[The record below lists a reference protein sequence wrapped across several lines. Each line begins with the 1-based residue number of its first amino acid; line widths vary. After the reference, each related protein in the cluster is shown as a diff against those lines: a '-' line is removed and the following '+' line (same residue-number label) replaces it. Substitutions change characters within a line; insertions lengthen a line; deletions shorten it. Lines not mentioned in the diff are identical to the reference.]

1 MNKHQPPYPLKGEK
15 PTECIAT
22 PPLGGLGA
30 TPQEV
35 CFQLFAD
42 KTAYYHQWYHDRPML
57 ITSERRDEL
66 RRMQALLYKCIVYMA
81 EHYREWVPRYM
92 PLDDKVMEIL
102 DRQSLYPFRAGAYRP
117 DYLISEDGQL
127 LLVEITSRFFGHGIW
142 ANYPSVVKAE
152 QFMAAYPEASWDN
165 RYDELLTYMR
175 DIIPPLGGQGAPI
188 YVLKSSDRGS
198 ESTFYTKF
206 YEYYGHEV
214 TIYEA
219 AEVEANIDKWSHDAV
234 VFSALNQEDLLS
246 FRMETLQAMIDARM
260 LNDFRTI
267 FLAHDKRFL
276 HLIFVDDFTR
286 QCLTEEE
293 TTFLRQ
299 HTIPTYLAQQA
310 PHPPKGGE
318 PTGCAATPPLGG
330 LGAEADV
337 WEDALQHKN
346 KYILKPYNLGKSV
359 GLYAGVMTD
368 EETWRKIITCQPL
381 APQPPKG
388 GEPTG
393 CAATPP
399 LGGWGASSHF
409 RGPGGRTGRVLHSA
423 DPVYYS
429 RLKEYAQKNRNHPTE
444 AESLLWSVLSGK
456 GLDGVKFRR
465 QHIIGQY
472 IADFVCLDKGV
483 VVELDGHHHSLPPF
497 CEDDAVRTEYLNKEG
512 YYVIR
517 FTNEQVIHHLDDT
530 LKQIRAAL
538 QTPPLGGRG
547 AYILQ
552 PFIHQRTYPCEWAG
566 KHYDE
571 YVCGMMLCMDDR
583 YFDSGVFRTSSAPV
597 TNKVDDRKMCVI
609 HSDDNELKTKC
620 YVL

>member
-1 MNKHQPPYPLKGEK
+1 MNCQD
-15 PTECIAT
+15 
-22 PPLGGLGA
+22 
-30 TPQEV
+30 V

-81 EHYREWVPRYM
+81 EHYREWVPLFM
-92 PLDDKVMEIL
+92 PLDEKVMEIL
-102 DRQSLYPFRAGAYRP
+102 DRQSRYPFRAGAYRP
-117 DYLISEDGQL
+117 DYLISEDGRL

-152 QFMAAYPEASWDN
+152 QFMAEHQPSAPQPPKGGAYN
-165 RYDELLTYMR
+165 ELLTYMR

-234 VFSALNQEDLLS
+234 VFSALNQQDLLS

-260 LNDFRTI
+260 FNDFRTI

-276 HLIFVDDFTR
+276 SLIFVDEFTQ
-286 QCLTEEE
+286 QCLTQEE
-293 TTFLRQ
+293 TDFLRQ
-299 HTIPTYLAQQA
+299 HTIPTYLA

-318 PTGCAATPPLGG
+318 PTGYSATPPLGG
-330 LGAEADV
+330 LGA
-337 WEDALQHKN
+337 WEDALIHKDS
-346 KYILKPYNLGKSV
+346 YILKPYDLGKSV

-368 EETWRKIITCQPL
+368 EDTWRKML
-381 APQPPKG
+381 ASQPPKG
-388 GEPTG
+388 G
-393 CAATPP
+393 
-399 LGGWGASSHF
+399 
-409 RGPGGRTGRVLHSA
+409 GRVLHSA

-456 GLDGVKFRR
+456 GIDGVKFRR

-472 IADFVCLDKGV
+472 IADFVCLDKGL

-512 YYVIR
+512 YHVIR

-530 LKQIRAAL
+530 LEQIRAAL

-552 PFIHQRTYPCEWAG
+552 PFIQQRTYPCEWEG

-571 YVCGMMLCMDDR
+571 YVCGMMLCMDDC
-583 YFDSGVFRTSSAPV
+583 YFGSGVFRTSSAPV

-609 HSDDNELKTKC
+609 HSDDEELKKNC

>member
-1 MNKHQPPYPLKGEK
+1 MNRSRHSRSAPQPPKGG
-15 PTECIAT
+15 AAAQQDT
-22 PPLGGLGA
+22 PFRGQGGLTSPLGSLGA
-30 TPQEV
+30 SPQEV

-42 KTAYYHQWYHDRPML
+42 RTDYYHHWYHSKPML

-66 RRMQALLYKCIVYMA
+66 RRMQALLYKCIVNMA
-81 EHYREWVPRYM
+81 EHYREWVPLYM
-92 PLDDKVMEIL
+92 PLDEKVMEIL
-102 DRQSLYPFRAGAYRP
+102 DRQSRYPFRAGAYRP
-117 DYLISEDGQL
+117 DYLISDDGRL

-142 ANYPSVVKAE
+142 ANYPSVVKAQ
-152 QFMAAYPEASWDN
+152 QFMAEHQPQPPSPLKGEMPTGCAATPPLGGWGAETYN
-165 RYDELLTYMR
+165 ELLTYMR
-175 DIIPPLGGQGAPI
+175 DIIPPLGGQGASI

-214 TIYEA
+214 TVYEA
-219 AEVEANIDKWSHDAV
+219 DEVEAHIDQWSHDAV
-234 VFSALNQEDLLS
+234 VISALNQQDLLS
-246 FRMETLQAMIDARM
+246 FKMETLQAMIDARM

-267 FLAHDKRFL
+267 FLIHDKRFL

-293 TTFLRQ
+293 TKFLRQ

-310 PHPPKGGE
+310 PHPPKGGV
-318 PTGCAATPPLGG
+318 AAQQDTPLRGQEGLTPPLGG
-330 LGAEADV
+330 LGA
-337 WEDALQHKN
+337 WEDALIHKDN
-346 KYILKPYNLGKSV
+346 YILKPYDLGKSV

-399 LGGWGASSHF
+399 LGG
-409 RGPGGRTGRVLHSA
+409 
-423 DPVYYS
+423 
-429 RLKEYAQKNRNHPTE
+429 
-444 AESLLWSVLSGK
+444 
-456 GLDGVKFRR
+456 
-465 QHIIGQY
+465 
-472 IADFVCLDKGV
+472 
-483 VVELDGHHHSLPPF
+483 
-497 CEDDAVRTEYLNKEG
+497 
-512 YYVIR
+512 
-517 FTNEQVIHHLDDT
+517 
-530 LKQIRAAL
+530 
-538 QTPPLGGRG
+538 RG

-552 PFIHQRTYPCEWAG
+552 PFIHQRTYPCVWEG

-609 HSDDNELKTKC
+609 HSDDEELKKKC
-620 YVL
+620 FVL